1 MPRSLLG
8 LWLSVLAAGLVA
20 GNLAAQQDL
29 VHVGVKVPGGKVAV
43 SYTPADLRGRSISK
57 DLKVGDVWRMSAGP
71 AAELDTEVPLMH
83 GTTVIA
89 PGKHRLSARYL
100 GGQRFTLM
108 LFRGPHVYTKGT
120 PYREIPL
127 RFHEHERSRE
137 KLSFRVLLDT
147 EEGPKGEVR
156 FRTHWGKQSL
166 NFNLQVLPLVK
177 AKWTLAGKPATLTFF
192 ELPRNKKVVDQVKA
206 GIRVHFGMLVQDGG
220 GIRYDLWGV
229 NTSRGYRVECRN
241 FTVPDARLHIEALE
255 ATATRLQKFIEE
267 AKRDDLK
274 ERLAML
280 REGIATSRKTLEKAE
295 GLPRKVR
302 IDCQMRRNPEPGQ
315 VLRVETE
322 PGKDDAAQDGTLRI
336 LLHFGIRTAACTL
349 DPKDF
354 RG

>member
-1 MPRSLLG
+1 MDMPRLFLC
-8 LWLSVLAAGLVA
+8 LSVLLA
-20 GNLAAQQDL
+20 GNLASQQQERVL
-29 VHVGVKVPGGKVAV
+29 VGVKVPGGKVAV
-43 SYTPADLRGRSISK
+43 SYTPTALQGRSISK
-57 DLKVGDVWRMSAGP
+57 DLKVGDVWRMSAGS

-166 NFNLQVLPLVK
+166 NFNLRVLPLTK

-192 ELPRNKKVVDQVKA
+192 ELPRNEKVVDQLKA
-206 GIRVHFGMLVQDGG
+206 GIRVHFGTLAQDGG
-220 GIRYDLWGV
+220 GIRYDLFGV
-229 NTSRGYRVECRN
+229 NTKRGYHVECRN

-255 ATATRLQKFIEE
+255 ATATRLQKFIED
-267 AKRDDLK
+267 AQRNDLRKRLDL
-274 ERLAML
+274 L
-280 REGIATSRKTLEKAE
+280 REGIATSKKMLEKAE
-295 GLPRKVR
+295 NLPRKVK
-302 IDCQMRRNPEPGQ
+302 IACQMRRNPEPGQ

>member
-1 MPRSLLG
+1 MPRLL
-8 LWLSVLAAGLVA
+8 LCLSVLLAGDVA
-20 GNLAAQQDL
+20 SQQQERVL
-29 VHVGVKVPGGKVAV
+29 VGVKVPGGKVAV
-43 SYTPADLRGRSISK
+43 SYTSAALRGRSISK
-57 DLKVGDVWRMSAGP
+57 DLKVGDVWRMSAGS
-71 AAELDTEVPLMH
+71 AAELDTEVPLIH

-166 NFNLQVLPLVK
+166 NFNLRVLSLTK

-192 ELPRNKKVVDQVKA
+192 ELPRNEKVVGQVKA
-206 GIRVHFGMLVQDGG
+206 GIRVHFGTLAQDGG
-220 GIRYDLWGV
+220 GIRYDLFGV
-229 NTSRGYRVECRN
+229 NTKRGYRVECRN

-255 ATATRLQKFIEE
+255 ATLTRLQKPMLGGVIPSN
-267 AKRDDLK
+267 DLMD
-274 ERLAML
+274 RLDLL
-280 REGIATSRKTLEKAE
+280 REGIATRKKMLDKAE
-295 GLPRKVR
+295 DLPRKVR
-302 IDCQMRRNPEPGQ
+302 IDCQMQRNPEPGQ
-315 VLRVETE
+315 VLRVETQ
-322 PGKDDAAQDGTLRI
+322 PGKDDDAQDRKLRI
-336 LLHFGIRTAACTL
+336 LLHFGVRTAACTL